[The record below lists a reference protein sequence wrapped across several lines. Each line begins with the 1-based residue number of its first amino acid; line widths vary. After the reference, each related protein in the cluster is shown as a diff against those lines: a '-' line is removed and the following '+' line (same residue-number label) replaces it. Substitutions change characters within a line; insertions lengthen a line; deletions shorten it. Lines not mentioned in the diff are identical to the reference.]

1 MKTMD
6 KKKIIEDLVVQLE
19 TRKDTY
25 DSFFVAD
32 LKGEYLSTNGKGGN
46 ISERE
51 YFQTL
56 IKENKDYVIS
66 DPLISKSSGKPM
78 FVLAY
83 SIRDNNGKQIGVLG
97 NNVNL
102 EAITNI
108 SQDVKIGKKNKKK
121 ELLDLI
127 NSIYDFVLPEEKK
140 KEIEFLKEKEKK
152 AKKLK
157 EAEEFRRR
165 NSPTL
170 EELKEDLQKAKDNAR
185 EVTENLR
192 YLR

>member
-1 MKTMD
+1 VCKNKGNKMD
-6 KKKIIEDLVVQLE
+6 KHKGEIVEYEIVNLSKLKTTIFNDYGERKYKIISILPRKEKNKGFSGYDEYYLVYVKLGSTFKEIEEKKI
-19 TRKDTY
+19 
-25 DSFFVAD
+25 A
-32 LKGEYLSTNGKGGN
+32 
-46 ISERE
+46 
-51 YFQTL
+51 
-56 IKENKDYVIS
+56 KENK
-66 DPLISKSSGKPM
+66 K
-78 FVLAY
+78 
-83 SIRDNNGKQIGVLG
+83 
-97 NNVNL
+97 
-102 EAITNI
+102 E
-108 SQDVKIGKKNKKK
+108 

-165 NSPTL
+165 NSPTV

-185 EVTENLR
+185 EVTENLK